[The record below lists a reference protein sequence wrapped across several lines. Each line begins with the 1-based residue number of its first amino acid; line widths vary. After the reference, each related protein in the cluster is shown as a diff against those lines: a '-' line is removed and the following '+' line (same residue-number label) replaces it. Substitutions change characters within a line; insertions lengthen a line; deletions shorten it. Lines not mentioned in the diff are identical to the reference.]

1 MTRRQRHVFEEVLLC
16 AFFGLAL
23 GLWALAHLPKGA
35 NATTPTAASAR

>member
-1 MTRRQRHVFEEVLLC
+1 MTNRQRHRLEEVLLC
-16 AFFGLAL
+16 AFLGLTL